1 MKTSAKIRYRREEKR
16 RMIQDWV
23 GILLTLVWS
32 NTSQVG
38 KNRVMLPAVEI
49 EVKQKKKKRIE
60 Q

>member
-49 EVKQKKKKRIE
+49 EVKQKKKKE
-60 Q
+60 